1 MTVPNSPDKSDAFSH
16 GAGKF
21 SNAGGAYVPAS
32 TRSDGARGGP
42 SRTKHANHHDVRGT
56 SSKPG
61 DARPAPSR
69 HGAPQRE
76 RPRRE
81 QKPGRSRRPFSS
93 RPARPPRGKQRVEH
107 HAPARGS
114 RPIPATIAPP
124 PEGTIRII
132 PLGGVEEIGRNM
144 TAVEFNNDI
153 FVLDAGFAFSEED
166 TPGIDYIL
174 PNTGYLEER
183 RDKIRGLLISHGH
196 LDHIGGIPYIIDR
209 IGNPMIYTRRL
220 TGKMIAKRQEE
231 FSGDTPV
238 KIREVEKDEVIKLGA
253 ATIRFFGVTHTVPD
267 SMGIIIE
274 TPYGDVVFT
283 GDIKL
288 NHDNGEPSE
297 EEKREFGIF
306 KGRNVLA
313 LLMDSTNVWQPGWSI
328 PEINVYRTLEKIIKD
343 SKGRLIIAM
352 FASHLERLIRVVK
365 FAEDYGK
372 KVVIDGRSMRTNIEI
387 ARELGLIK
395 YKDDTV
401 VAVENMNQ
409 YPPERLI
416 ILATGAQ
423 GDEFASLARIGNK
436 SHKFIR
442 LQPTDTVVLSS
453 SVIPGNERAV
463 QKLKDNLSRQG
474 AHIITYHASDVH
486 ASGHGNR
493 EEAAWIHSQIKPKFF
508 IPVHG
513 YHYMLRV
520 HADLAVEMG
529 VRPENICIPDNSSLI
544 DIVKGEKIM
553 KHSVKAPAELRVV
566 EGHTVSELSDVLMR
580 DRKALGQEG
589 FCVVVATVDR
599 RTGKLHKSPD
609 IISRGFV
616 YLRDNKDLMDQ
627 TRLII
632 RKSVE
637 TSLKN
642 PRSAD
647 LDIARDDLAEAV
659 ARFLLQRTMKR
670 PIVIPVIVS
679 I

>member
-1 MTVPNSPDKSDAFSH
+1 MFSTSDSA
-16 GAGKF
+16 
-21 SNAGGAYVPAS
+21 P
-32 TRSDGARGGP
+32 RGGTP
-42 SRTKHANHHDVRGT
+42 RKGLHPQGPRRPRSGGPRH
-56 SSKPG
+56 
-61 DARPAPSR
+61 ARPRPPRRGSVRVEHAANP
-69 HGAPQRE
+69 
-76 RPRRE
+76 PRRE
-81 QKPGRSRRPFSS
+81 TAKV
-93 RPARPPRGKQRVEH
+93 PPIGENTV
-107 HAPARGS
+107 
-114 RPIPATIAPP
+114 
-124 PEGTIRII
+124 RII

-144 TAVEFNNDI
+144 TAVEVGDDI
-153 FVLDAGFAFSEED
+153 YVLDAGFQFKEDD

-174 PNTGYLEER
+174 PNTGYLEQNR
-183 RDKIRGLLISHGH
+183 HKVRGLLISHGH
-196 LDHIGGIPYIIDR
+196 LDHIGGIPYILDR

-220 TGKMIAKRQEE
+220 TGMMIKKRQEE
-231 FSGDTPV
+231 FVGSSPIQ
-238 KIREVEKDEVIKLGA
+238 IREVEKGESIKLGSH
-253 ATIRFFGVTHTVPD
+253 TVRFFGVTHTVPD

-274 TPYGDVVFT
+274 TQWGDVVFT

-288 NHDNGEPSE
+288 NHKDGTPSAE
-297 EEKREFGIF
+297 EQEEFGIF
-306 KGRNVLA
+306 KNRKVLA
-313 LLMDSTNVWQPGWSI
+313 LLMDSTNVWQPGFSI
-328 PEINVYRTLEKIIKD
+328 PEANVYVTLERIITETNT
-343 SKGRLIIAM
+343 RLIIAM
-352 FASHLERLIRVVK
+352 FASHLERLIRVMQ
-365 FAEDYGK
+365 FAEENAK

-401 VAVENMNQ
+401 IQVEDIDRF
-409 YPPERLI
+409 PPEKI
-416 ILATGAQ
+416 VILATGAQ

-436 SHKFIR
+436 SHKHIR
-442 LQPTDTVVLSS
+442 LKPSDTIVLSS

-474 AHIITYHASDVH
+474 AKIITYHASDVH

-493 EEAAWIHSQIKPKFF
+493 EEAVWIHKQVRPQFF
-508 IPVHG
+508 VPVHG

-520 HADLAVEMG
+520 HGDVAEELGMPRA
-529 VRPENICIPDNSSLI
+529 NIVIPDNSAVI
-544 DIVKGEKIM
+544 EITNGEKM
-553 KHSVKAPAELRVV
+553 SVLPIKAPNELRVV

-627 TRLII
+627 TRLIV

-637 TSLKN
+637 TAMRN

-647 LDIARDDLAEAV
+647 LDGARDDLAEDV
-659 ARFLLQRTMKR
+659 ARFLLLKTQKR

>member
-1 MTVPNSPDKSDAFSH
+1 M
-16 GAGKF
+16 
-21 SNAGGAYVPAS
+21 GG
-32 TRSDGARGGP
+32 GRGMHP
-42 SRTKHANHHDVRGT
+42 
-56 SSKPG
+56 
-61 DARPAPSR
+61 
-69 HGAPQRE
+69 
-76 RPRRE
+76 PRR
-81 QKPGRSRRPFSS
+81 
-93 RPARPPRGKQRVEH
+93 GKTRVEH
-107 HAPARGS
+107 KREGQVRPASAPLPSLA
-114 RPIPATIAPP
+114 ADTV
-124 PEGTIRII
+124 RII

-144 TAVEFNNDI
+144 TAVEVGNDI
-153 FVLDAGFAFSEED
+153 FILDCGFQFRED
-166 TPGIDYIL
+166 ETPGVDYIL
-174 PNTGYLEER
+174 PNTTYLEER

-209 IGNPMIYTRRL
+209 IGNPTIYTRKL
-220 TGKMIAKRQEE
+220 TGMMVKKRQEE
-231 FSGDTPV
+231 FSHLPQLN
-238 KIREVEKDEVIKLGA
+238 IREVEKDDVIKLGA
-253 ATIRFFGVTHTVPD
+253 TTVRFFGVTHTVPD

-288 NHDNGEPSE
+288 NHESGEPSE
-297 EEKREFGIF
+297 EEHQEFSVF
-306 KGRNVLA
+306 HHRKVLA

-328 PEINVYRTLEKIIKD
+328 PEAIVYRTLEDIIKKT
-343 SKGRLIIAM
+343 KGRLIVAM
-352 FASHLERLIRVVK
+352 FASHLERLIRVVH
-365 FAEDYGK
+365 FAEENGK
-372 KVVIDGRSMRTNIEI
+372 KIVIDGRSMRTNIEI
-387 ARELGLIK
+387 AREIGLIK

-401 VAVENMNQ
+401 VAVENMAQ
-409 YPPERLI
+409 YAPEKII

-436 SHKFIR
+436 THKHIR

-493 EEAAWIHSQIKPKFF
+493 EEAAWIHRQIKPKFF
-508 IPVHG
+508 VPVHG

-529 VRPENICIPDNSSLI
+529 VKPENIAIPDNGSLI
-544 DIVKGEKIM
+544 EIQNGGEKIV
-553 KHSVKAPAELRVV
+553 KLSVKAPSELHVV
-566 EGHTVSELSDVLMR
+566 EGNTVSTLSDVLMR

-599 RTGKLHKSPD
+599 RSGRLHKSPD

-616 YLRDNKDLMDQ
+616 YLRDNKELMDQ

-637 TSLKN
+637 TSMKN
-642 PRSAD
+642 PRAAD
-647 LDIARDDLAEAV
+647 LDAAREDLAEAV
-659 ARFLLQRTMKR
+659 SRFLLQRTTKR

-679 I
+679 V

>member
-1 MTVPNSPDKSDAFSH
+1 MGPHSNSQHS
-16 GAGKF
+16 G
-21 SNAGGAYVPAS
+21 
-32 TRSDGARGGP
+32 
-42 SRTKHANHHDVRGT
+42 
-56 SSKPG
+56 
-61 DARPAPSR
+61 
-69 HGAPQRE
+69 
-76 RPRRE
+76 
-81 QKPGRSRRPFSS
+81 SS
-93 RPARPPRGKQRVEH
+93 RPSEGGRGDGRRSGRSNSSRGGHRFGRRPPRRSRTRLEH
-107 HAPARGS
+107 HPRTSRAPGA
-114 RPIPATIAPP
+114 PIPEPAPD
-124 PEGTIRII
+124 TVRII

-144 TAVEFNNDI
+144 VAVEVGNDI
-153 FVLDAGFAFSEED
+153 FVLDCGFQFREEA

-183 RDKIRGLLISHGH
+183 RDKIRGIIIGHGH
-196 LDHIGGIPYIIDR
+196 LDHIGGVPYILDR
-209 IGNPMIYTRRL
+209 LGNPTIYTRRL
-220 TGKMIAKRQEE
+220 TGMMIRKRQEE
-231 FSGDTPV
+231 FAHLPQIQ
-238 KIREVEKDEVIKLGA
+238 IREVENDESIRLGQ
-253 ATIRFFGVTHTVPD
+253 TNVRFFSVTHTVPD

-274 TPYGDVVFT
+274 TPWGDVVYT

-288 NHDNGEPSE
+288 DHENGEPTE
-297 EEKREFGIF
+297 EEHQEFSIF
-306 KGRNVLA
+306 KKHNTLV
-313 LLMDSTNVWQPGWSI
+313 LLMDSTNVWQPGYSI
-328 PEINVYRTLEKIIKD
+328 PESSVYRTIEGIIKD
-343 SKGRLIIAM
+343 SKDRLIIAM
-352 FASHLERLIRVVK
+352 FASHLERLIRIMHM
-365 FAEDYGK
+365 AETYGK

-387 ARELGLIK
+387 AREIGLIK

-401 VAVENMNQ
+401 IPVENLGE
-409 YPPERLI
+409 YPPEKII

-423 GDEFASLARIGNK
+423 GDEFASLARIGEK
-436 SHKFIR
+436 THKYIR
-442 LQPTDTVVLSS
+442 LTPKDTVVLSS

-493 EEAAWIHSQIKPKFF
+493 EEAAWIHRQIKPKFF

-520 HADLAVEMG
+520 HSDLAIEQG
-529 VRPENICIPDNSSLI
+529 VDPKNVAIPDNSSI
-544 DIVKGEKIM
+544 IEIQGGGQKIVTLP
-553 KHSVKAPAELRVV
+553 VKAPSEMRVV
-566 EGHTVSELSDVLMR
+566 EGNTVTELSDVLMR

-599 RTGKLHKSPD
+599 RTGRLHKSPD

-616 YLRDNKDLMDQ
+616 YLRDNKELMDQ

-637 TSLKN
+637 QSMRN

-647 LDIARDDLAEAV
+647 LDAARDDLAESV
-659 ARFLLQRTMKR
+659 SRFLLQRTMKR

>member
-1 MTVPNSPDKSDAFSH
+1 VIPP
-16 GAGKF
+16 
-21 SNAGGAYVPAS
+21 
-32 TRSDGARGGP
+32 
-42 SRTKHANHHDVRGT
+42 
-56 SSKPG
+56 
-61 DARPAPSR
+61 PAPD
-69 HGAPQRE
+69 
-76 RPRRE
+76 
-81 QKPGRSRRPFSS
+81 
-93 RPARPPRGKQRVEH
+93 VV
-107 HAPARGS
+107 
-114 RPIPATIAPP
+114 
-124 PEGTIRII
+124 RII

-144 TAVEFNNDI
+144 TAVEIGNDI
-153 FVLDAGFAFSEED
+153 FILDAGFQFREEE

-183 RDKIRGLLISHGH
+183 RNKIRGLLISHGH

-209 IGNPMIYTRRL
+209 VGNPTIYTRRL
-220 TGKMIAKRQEE
+220 TGMMIKKRQEE
-231 FSGDTPV
+231 FAGSPV
-238 KIREVEKDEVIKLGA
+238 TIREVEKDETLKLGSH
-253 ATIRFFGVTHTVPD
+253 TVRFFGVTHTVPD

-274 TPYGDVVFT
+274 TQWGDVVFT

-288 NHDNGEPSE
+288 NHMDGEPSE
-297 EEKREFGIF
+297 EEHQSFSIF
-306 KGRNVLA
+306 KHRKVLA

-328 PEINVYRTLEKIIKD
+328 PEVNVYVTLEKIVKD
-343 SKGRLIIAM
+343 AKGRLIIAM
-352 FASHLERLIRVVK
+352 FASHLERLIRIVR

-372 KVVIDGRSMRTNIEI
+372 KIVIDGRSMRTNIEI

-395 YKDDTV
+395 YRDESV
-401 VAVENMNQ
+401 IQVEDIDRF
-409 YPPERLI
+409 PPEKI
-416 ILATGAQ
+416 VILATGAQ

-436 SHKFIR
+436 THKYIR
-442 LQPTDTVVLSS
+442 LKPTDTIVLSS

-493 EEAAWIHSQIKPKFF
+493 EEASWIHRQVRPSFF

-520 HADLAVEMG
+520 HADLAMEMG
-529 VRPENICIPDNSSLI
+529 VAPDHIAIPDNSSII
-544 DIVKGEKIM
+544 DIIAGEKIH
-553 KHSVKAPAELRVV
+553 KLPVKAPSELRVV
-566 EGHTVSELSDVLMR
+566 EGQTVTELSDVLMR

-599 RTGKLHKSPD
+599 RTGRLHKSPD

-642 PRSAD
+642 PRNAD
-647 LDIARDDLAEAV
+647 IDRARDDLADSV
-659 ARFLLQRTMKR
+659 AKFLLTRTQKR

-679 I
+679 V

>member
-1 MTVPNSPDKSDAFSH
+1 M
-16 GAGKF
+16 
-21 SNAGGAYVPAS
+21 
-32 TRSDGARGGP
+32 
-42 SRTKHANHHDVRGT
+42 
-56 SSKPG
+56 
-61 DARPAPSR
+61 
-69 HGAPQRE
+69 
-76 RPRRE
+76 
-81 QKPGRSRRPFSS
+81 
-93 RPARPPRGKQRVEH
+93 
-107 HAPARGS
+107 
-114 RPIPATIAPP
+114 
-124 PEGTIRII
+124 RII

-144 TAVEFNNDI
+144 TAIEVGSDI
-153 FVLDAGFAFSEED
+153 FILDCGFAFSEDD

-196 LDHIGGIPYIIDR
+196 LDHIGGIPYVIDR
-209 IGNPMIYTRRL
+209 IGNPVIYTRRL
-220 TGKMIAKRQEE
+220 TGKMIQKRQEE
-231 FSGDTPV
+231 FMQTTPV
-238 KIREVEKDEVIKLGA
+238 QIREVEKDEVLKLGNH
-253 ATIRFFGVTHTVPD
+253 TIRFFGVTHTVPD

-274 TPYGDVVFT
+274 TAWGDVVFT

-288 NHDNGEPSE
+288 NHDNGEPSD

-306 KGRNVLA
+306 KDRNVLA

-328 PEINVYRTLEKIIKD
+328 PEANVYRTLEKIIKD
-343 SKGRLIIAM
+343 SQGRLIIAM
-352 FASHLERLIRVVK
+352 FASHLERLIRVVH
-365 FAEDYGK
+365 FAEQYNRK
-372 KVVIDGRSMRTNIEI
+372 IVIDGRSMRTNIEI

-401 VAVENMNQ
+401 VAVENITQ
-409 YPPERLI
+409 YPPEKLI

-436 SHKFIR
+436 THKYIR

-493 EEAAWIHSQIKPKFF
+493 EEAVWIHKQIRPKFF
-508 IPVHG
+508 VPVHG

-520 HADLAVEMG
+520 HADVAVEMG
-529 VRPENICIPDNSSLI
+529 VQKDNVCIPDNSSI
-544 DIVKGEKIM
+544 IEIKNGEKIS
-553 KHSVKAPAELRVV
+553 KHAQKAPSELRVV
-566 EGHTVSELSDVLMR
+566 EGTTVSELSDVLMR
-580 DRKALGQEG
+580 DRKALGEEG
-589 FCVVVATVDR
+589 FCVVVATIDR
-599 RTGKLHKSPD
+599 RTGRLHKSPD

-637 TSLKN
+637 GSLRN
-642 PRSAD
+642 PRAAD
-647 LDIARDDLAEAV
+647 LDAARDDLAESV
-659 ARFLLQRTMKR
+659 SRFLLQRTMKR

-679 I
+679 V

>member
-1 MTVPNSPDKSDAFSH
+1 MNPDSNLNPSTHPRAASPRPSAPQHARPS
-16 GAGKF
+16 GRPPQPQRTGRP
-21 SNAGGAYVPAS
+21 GGA
-32 TRSDGARGGP
+32 RRFGRP
-42 SRTKHANHHDVRGT
+42 SH
-56 SSKPG
+56 P
-61 DARPAPSR
+61 
-69 HGAPQRE
+69 
-76 RPRRE
+76 PRR
-81 QKPGRSRRPFSS
+81 
-93 RPARPPRGKQRVEH
+93 GKARVEH
-107 HAPARGS
+107 QQPTARKQATA
-114 RPIPATIAPP
+114 PIPAPAADTV
-124 PEGTIRII
+124 RII

-144 TAVEFNNDI
+144 TAVEYGNDI
-153 FVLDAGFAFSEED
+153 FILDCGFAFSEED

-209 IGNPMIYTRRL
+209 IGNPIVYTRKL
-220 TGKMIAKRQEE
+220 TGMMIKKRQEE
-231 FSGDTPV
+231 FAQTAPV
-238 KIREVEKDEVIKLGA
+238 QIREVERDEVIKLGA

-288 NHDNGEPSE
+288 NHQDGIPSD

-306 KGRNVLA
+306 KDRKVLA
-313 LLMDSTNVWQPGWSI
+313 LLMDSTNVWQPGFSI
-328 PEINVYRTLEKIIKD
+328 PEATVYKTLEKVI
-343 SKGRLIIAM
+343 SETKGRLIIAM
-352 FASHLERLIRVVK
+352 FASHLERLIRVVH
-365 FAEDYGK
+365 FAEQYGK
-372 KVVIDGRSMRTNIEI
+372 KIVIDGRSMRTNIEI
-387 ARELGLIK
+387 AREIGLIK

-401 VAVENMNQ
+401 IAVENITQ
-409 YPPERLI
+409 YPPERII

-436 SHKFIR
+436 THKYIR

-493 EEAAWIHSQIKPKFF
+493 EEAAWIHTQIKPKFF

-520 HADLAVEMG
+520 HGDLAVQMG
-529 VRPENICIPDNSSLI
+529 VQPENVVIPDNGTI
-544 DIVKGEKIM
+544 VDIKAGEKAIR
-553 KHSVKAPAELRVV
+553 HTAKAPAELRLV
-566 EGHTVSELSDVLMR
+566 EGQTVSELSDVLMR

-637 TSLKN
+637 TSLRN

-647 LDIARDDLAEAV
+647 LDVAREDLADSV
-659 ARFLLQRTMKR
+659 AQFLLQRTMKR

>member
-1 MTVPNSPDKSDAFSH
+1 MDTPSTPSSAATPAPQGPPRSVEPHTPRPQGPHPLRPQGPPRPMQPRPSRPH
-16 GAGKF
+16 GPTG
-21 SNAGGAYVPAS
+21 P
-32 TRSDGARGGP
+32 GGP
-42 SRTKHANHHDVRGT
+42 APAG
-56 SSKPG
+56 PG
-61 DARPAPSR
+61 APS
-69 HGAPQRE
+69 G
-76 RPRRE
+76 PRRPH
-81 QKPGRSRRPFSS
+81 PGRGRSNFS
-93 RPARPPRGKQRVEH
+93 RPPRRGKQRVEH
-107 HAPARGS
+107 NTQSDREPRREGGQIP
-114 RPIPATIAPP
+114 PIADNVV
-124 PEGTIRII
+124 RII
-132 PLGGVEEIGRNM
+132 PLGGVEEVGRNM
-144 TAVEFNNDI
+144 TAIEVGNDI
-153 FVLDAGFAFSEED
+153 FVLDCGFQFREDD

-183 RDKIRGLLISHGH
+183 RSKIRGLIISHGH
-196 LDHIGGIPYIIDR
+196 LDHIGGIPYIIDL
-209 IGNPMIYTRRL
+209 IGNPLIYTRKL
-220 TGKMIAKRQEE
+220 TGMMIKKRQEE
-231 FSGDTPV
+231 FAQTAPV
-238 KIREVEKDEVIKLGA
+238 TIREVEKDEVIRLGNT
-253 ATIRFFGVTHTVPD
+253 TIRFFGVTHTVPD

-274 TPYGDVVFT
+274 TPWGDVVFT

-288 NHDNGEPSE
+288 NHKDGIPSE
-297 EEKREFGIF
+297 EEQREFGIF
-306 KGRNVLA
+306 KERKVLA
-313 LLMDSTNVWQPGWSI
+313 LLMDSTNVWQPGFSI
-328 PEINVYRTLEKIIKD
+328 PEQIVYNTLEKIIRD
-343 SKGRLIIAM
+343 QKGRMIIAM
-352 FASHLERLIRVVK
+352 FASHLERLIRIVQY
-365 FAEDYGK
+365 AEEYHK

-395 YKDDTV
+395 YKDETV
-401 VAVENMNQ
+401 IQVEDIDKFA
-409 YPPERLI
+409 PEKI
-416 ILATGAQ
+416 IVLATGAQ

-436 SHKFIR
+436 SHKYIR
-442 LQPTDTVVLSS
+442 LTPTDTVVLSS

-493 EEAAWIHSQIKPKFF
+493 EEAAWIHRQIKPKFF

-520 HADLAVEMG
+520 HADLAVELGLPQNHIM
-529 VRPENICIPDNSSLI
+529 IPDNSSVVEI
-544 DIVKGEKIM
+544 ESGEKIR
-553 KHSVKAPAELRVV
+553 KLAVKAPSEMRVV
-566 EGHTVSELSDVLMR
+566 EGQTVSELSDVLMR

-589 FCVVVATVDR
+589 FCVVVATIDR
-599 RTGKLHKSPD
+599 RTGRLHKSPD

-647 LDIARDDLAEAV
+647 LDFAREDLAEAV
-659 ARFLLQRTMKR
+659 SRFLLTRTMKR

>member
-1 MTVPNSPDKSDAFSH
+1 MPLPNQNPRGQEPHQPKGRHNAHSTSP
-16 GAGKF
+16 
-21 SNAGGAYVPAS
+21 NRPQR
-32 TRSDGARGGP
+32 RSRPGRGGFG
-42 SRTKHANHHDVRGT
+42 H
-56 SSKPG
+56 
-61 DARPAPSR
+61 
-69 HGAPQRE
+69 
-76 RPRRE
+76 
-81 QKPGRSRRPFSS
+81 
-93 RPARPPRGKQRVEH
+93 RPPRRGKQRVEH
-107 HAPARGS
+107 HTASDRDPR
-114 RPIPATIAPP
+114 ATGVMIPP
-124 PEGTIRII
+124 PAADVVRII

-144 TAVEFNNDI
+144 TAIEIGNDI
-153 FVLDAGFAFSEED
+153 FVLDAGFQFREEE

-183 RDKIRGLLISHGH
+183 RDRIRGLLISHGH

-209 IGNPMIYTRRL
+209 IGNPTIYTRRL
-220 TGKMIAKRQEE
+220 TGMMIKKRQEE
-231 FSGDTPV
+231 FAGQPV
-238 KIREVEKDEVIKLGA
+238 TIREVEKDEVLKLGSH
-253 ATIRFFGVTHTVPD
+253 TVRFFGVTHTVPD

-274 TPYGDVVFT
+274 TPWGDVVFT

-288 NHDNGEPSE
+288 NHVNGEPSE
-297 EEKREFGIF
+297 EEHKSFGIF
-306 KGRNVLA
+306 KNRKVLA
-313 LLMDSTNVWQPGWSI
+313 LLMDSTNVWQQGWSI
-328 PEINVYRTLEKIIKD
+328 PEINVYATLEKIIRD
-343 SKGRLIIAM
+343 AHGRLIIAM
-352 FASHLERLIRVVK
+352 FASHLERLIKIVR
-365 FAEDYGK
+365 FAEDHGK
-372 KVVIDGRSMRTNIEI
+372 KIVIDGRSMRTNIEI

-395 YKDDTV
+395 YRDETV
-401 VAVENMNQ
+401 IQVEDVDRF
-409 YPPERLI
+409 PPEKVI

-436 SHKFIR
+436 THKHIR
-442 LQPTDTVVLSS
+442 LKPTDTIVLSS

-486 ASGHGNR
+486 ASGHGNA
-493 EEAAWIHSQIKPKFF
+493 EEARWIHKQIKPKFF

-529 VRPENICIPDNSSLI
+529 VQMTHIAIADNSSVI
-544 DIVKGEKIM
+544 EIQNGEKIS
-553 KHSVKAPAELRVV
+553 KLPVKAPAELRVV
-566 EGHTVSELSDVLMR
+566 EGQTVSELSDVLMR

-599 RTGKLHKSPD
+599 RTGRLHKSPD

-632 RKSVE
+632 RKAVE
-637 TSLKN
+637 TSLRN

-647 LDIARDDLAEAV
+647 IDRARDDLAEAV
-659 ARFLLQRTMKR
+659 AKFLLQRTQKR

-679 I
+679 V

>member
-1 MTVPNSPDKSDAFSH
+1 
-16 GAGKF
+16 
-21 SNAGGAYVPAS
+21 
-32 TRSDGARGGP
+32 
-42 SRTKHANHHDVRGT
+42 
-56 SSKPG
+56 
-61 DARPAPSR
+61 
-69 HGAPQRE
+69 
-76 RPRRE
+76 
-81 QKPGRSRRPFSS
+81 
-93 RPARPPRGKQRVEH
+93 
-107 HAPARGS
+107 
-114 RPIPATIAPP
+114 
-124 PEGTIRII
+124 
-132 PLGGVEEIGRNM
+132 M
-144 TAVEFNNDI
+144 TAIEFRGDI
-153 FVLDAGFAFSEED
+153 FILDCGFAFSEDD

-183 RDKIRGLLISHGH
+183 RHMIRGLLISHGH
-196 LDHIGGIPYIIDR
+196 LDHIGGIPYVIDR
-209 IGNPMIYTRRL
+209 IGNPAIYTRRL
-220 TGKMIAKRQEE
+220 TGKMIQKRQEE
-231 FSGDTPV
+231 FQQTTPV
-238 KIREVEKDEVIKLGA
+238 VIREVEKDEVIKLGN

-274 TPYGDVVFT
+274 TPWGDVVFT

-288 NHDNGEPSE
+288 NHVDGEPSD

-306 KGRNVLA
+306 HQRKVLA

-328 PEINVYRTLEKIIKD
+328 PEVNVYKTLEKIIRD
-343 SKGRLIIAM
+343 SRGRLIVAM
-352 FASHLERLIRVVK
+352 FASHLERLIRVVR
-365 FAEDYGK
+365 FAEDYSK

-401 VAVENMNQ
+401 VAVENITQ
-409 YPPERLI
+409 YPPEKLI

-436 SHKFIR
+436 THKYIR

-493 EEAAWIHSQIKPKFF
+493 EEAVWIHKQIKPKFF

-520 HADLAVEMG
+520 HADVAVEMG
-529 VRPENICIPDNSSLI
+529 VALENVCIPDNSSI
-544 DIVKGEKIM
+544 IEIKSGEKIS
-553 KHSVKAPAELRVV
+553 KHGVKAPSELRVV
-566 EGHTVSELSDVLMR
+566 EGQTVTELSDVLMR

-589 FCVVVATVDR
+589 FCVVVATIDR

-616 YLRDNKDLMDQ
+616 YLRDNKELMDQ

-637 TSLKN
+637 TSLRN
-642 PRSAD
+642 PRTAD
-647 LDIARDDLAEAV
+647 LDAAREDLAESV
-659 ARFLLQRTMKR
+659 SRFLLQRTMKR

-679 I
+679 V

>member
-1 MTVPNSPDKSDAFSH
+1 MEPQPHSNQPSGGGHRSGRPRQG
-16 GAGKF
+16 GAPRRGGSGRRF
-21 SNAGGAYVPAS
+21 PGRAGGFGS
-32 TRSDGARGGP
+32 
-42 SRTKHANHHDVRGT
+42 
-56 SSKPG
+56 
-61 DARPAPSR
+61 
-69 HGAPQRE
+69 
-76 RPRRE
+76 
-81 QKPGRSRRPFSS
+81 
-93 RPARPPRGKQRVEH
+93 RPPRRGKAHVQ
-107 HAPARGS
+107 HATGEKRPAGAAV
-114 RPIPATIAPP
+114 PAIA
-124 PEGTIRII
+124 EDVVRII

-144 TAVEFNNDI
+144 TAVEVGNDI
-153 FVLDAGFAFSEED
+153 FILDAGFQFSEDE

-183 RDKIRGLLISHGH
+183 REKIRGLLISHGH

-209 IGNPMIYTRRL
+209 IGNPVIYTRRL
-220 TGKMIAKRQEE
+220 TGKMIQKRQEE
-231 FSGDTPV
+231 FAGIAV
-238 KIREVEKDEVIKLGA
+238 QIREVEKDEVIKLGSH
-253 ATIRFFGVTHTVPD
+253 TIRFFGVTHTVPD

-274 TPYGDVVFT
+274 TAWGDVVFT

-288 NHDNGEPSE
+288 NHEGGEPSD

-306 KGRNVLA
+306 KERNVLA
-313 LLMDSTNVWQPGWSI
+313 LLMDSTNVWQPGFSI
-328 PEINVYRTLEKIIKD
+328 PESNVYRTLEGIIKD
-343 SKGRLIIAM
+343 GKGRLIIAM
-352 FASHLERLIRVVK
+352 FASHLERLIRVIH
-365 FAEDYGK
+365 FAEKYGK
-372 KVVIDGRSMRTNIEI
+372 KIVIDGRSMRTNIEI
-387 ARELGLIK
+387 ARELGLVK

-401 VAVENMNQ
+401 VQVEDMARF
-409 YPPERLI
+409 PKEKMI

-436 SHKFIR
+436 THKHIR
-442 LQPTDTVVLSS
+442 LEPTDTVVLSS

-493 EEAAWIHSQIKPKFF
+493 EEAAWIHRQIKPRFF

-529 VRPENICIPDNSSLI
+529 VKPENICIADNSSVI
-544 DIVKGEKIM
+544 EIKNGEKIS
-553 KHSVKAPAELRVV
+553 KHAVKAPAELRVV
-566 EGHTVSELSDVLMR
+566 EGQTVSELSDVLMR
-580 DRKALGQEG
+580 DRMALGKEG

-632 RKSVE
+632 RKAVE
-637 TSLKN
+637 TSLRN
-642 PRSAD
+642 PRAAD
-647 LDIARDDLAEAV
+647 LDVARDELAESV
-659 ARFLLQRTMKR
+659 SRFLLMKTMKR

-679 I
+679 V

>member
-1 MTVPNSPDKSDAFSH
+1 MFSPTEPTR
-16 GAGKF
+16 G
-21 SNAGGAYVPAS
+21 GGAPRRGPHPLGPRGPRPGGMRHSRPRPPRRGSVRVEHSSPA
-32 TRSDGARGGP
+32 
-42 SRTKHANHHDVRGT
+42 
-56 SSKPG
+56 
-61 DARPAPSR
+61 
-69 HGAPQRE
+69 
-76 RPRRE
+76 PRRE
-81 QKPGRSRRPFSS
+81 NAKV
-93 RPARPPRGKQRVEH
+93 PPISTDTV
-107 HAPARGS
+107 
-114 RPIPATIAPP
+114 
-124 PEGTIRII
+124 RII

-144 TAVEFNNDI
+144 TAVEVGDDI
-153 FVLDAGFAFSEED
+153 YVLDCGFQFKEDD

-174 PNTGYLEER
+174 PNTGYLEQNR
-183 RDKIRGLLISHGH
+183 HKVRGMLISHGH
-196 LDHIGGIPYIIDR
+196 LDHIGGIPYILDR

-220 TGKMIAKRQEE
+220 TGMMIKKRQEE
-231 FSGDTPV
+231 FVGSSPIQ
-238 KIREVEKDEVIKLGA
+238 IREVEKGETIKLGNH
-253 ATIRFFGVTHTVPD
+253 TVRFFGVTHTVPD

-274 TPYGDVVFT
+274 TPWGDVVFT

-288 NHDNGEPSE
+288 NHTDGTPSE
-297 EEKREFGIF
+297 EEQREFAIF
-306 KGRNVLA
+306 KDRNVLA
-313 LLMDSTNVWQPGWSI
+313 LLMDSTNVWQPGFSI
-328 PEINVYRTLEKIIKD
+328 PEVNVYTTLQRIITETN
-343 SKGRLIIAM
+343 GRLIIAM
-352 FASHLERLIRVVK
+352 FASHLERLIRVMQ
-365 FAEDYGK
+365 FAEENAK

-401 VAVENMNQ
+401 IQVEDIDRF
-409 YPPERLI
+409 PPEKVV

-436 SHKFIR
+436 SHKYLR
-442 LQPTDTVVLSS
+442 LKPTDTIVLSS

-474 AHIITYHASDVH
+474 ARIITYHASDVH

-493 EEAAWIHSQIKPKFF
+493 EEAVWIHKQVRPKFF
-508 IPVHG
+508 VPVHG

-520 HADLAVEMG
+520 HGDVAEELGMPRA
-529 VRPENICIPDNSSLI
+529 NIIIPDNSAVVE
-544 DIVKGEKIM
+544 IVNGEKIGV
-553 KHSVKAPAELRVV
+553 HPVKAPNELRVV

-627 TRLII
+627 TRLIV

-637 TSLKN
+637 TAMRN
-642 PRSAD
+642 PRAAD
-647 LDIARDDLAEAV
+647 LDSARDDLAEDV
-659 ARFLLQRTMKR
+659 ARFLLLKTQKR

>member
-1 MTVPNSPDKSDAFSH
+1 
-16 GAGKF
+16 
-21 SNAGGAYVPAS
+21 
-32 TRSDGARGGP
+32 
-42 SRTKHANHHDVRGT
+42 
-56 SSKPG
+56 
-61 DARPAPSR
+61 
-69 HGAPQRE
+69 
-76 RPRRE
+76 
-81 QKPGRSRRPFSS
+81 
-93 RPARPPRGKQRVEH
+93 
-107 HAPARGS
+107 
-114 RPIPATIAPP
+114 
-124 PEGTIRII
+124 
-132 PLGGVEEIGRNM
+132 
-144 TAVEFNNDI
+144 NDI
-153 FVLDAGFAFSEED
+153 FVLDCGFAFSEDD

-196 LDHIGGIPYIIDR
+196 LDHIGGIPYILDR
-209 IGNPMIYTRRL
+209 IGNPTIYTRRL
-220 TGKMIAKRQEE
+220 TGKMIQKRQEE
-231 FSGDTPV
+231 FTGQPV
-238 KIREVEKDEVIKLGA
+238 VIREVEKDEVLKLGNH
-253 ATIRFFGVTHTVPD
+253 TVRFFGVTHTVPD

-274 TPYGDVVFT
+274 TAWGDVVFT

-288 NHDNGEPSE
+288 NHEAGEPSD

-306 KGRNVLA
+306 KDRQVLA
-313 LLMDSTNVWQPGWSI
+313 LLMDSTNVWQPGFSI
-328 PEINVYRTLEKIIKD
+328 PESNVYRTLEAIIKD
-343 SKGRLIIAM
+343 SKSRLIIAM
-352 FASHLERLIRVVK
+352 FASHLERLIRVVH
-365 FAEDYGK
+365 FAEQYGK
-372 KVVIDGRSMRTNIEI
+372 KIVIDGRSMRTNIEI
-387 ARELGLIK
+387 ARELGIIK

-401 VAVENMNQ
+401 VAVENMAQ
-409 YPPERLI
+409 YAPEKLI

-436 SHKFIR
+436 THKHIR
-442 LQPTDTVVLSS
+442 LTPTDTIVLSS

-493 EEAAWIHSQIKPKFF
+493 EEAVWIHKQIRPRFF

-520 HADLAVEMG
+520 HGVLAVEMG
-529 VRPENICIPDNSSLI
+529 VKQENVIIPDNGTLI
-544 DIVKGEKIM
+544 EIKNGEKIG
-553 KHSVKAPAELRVV
+553 KHALKAPAELRVV
-566 EGHTVSELSDVLMR
+566 EGQTVSELSDVLMR

-637 TSLKN
+637 GSMRN
-642 PRSAD
+642 PRATD
-647 LDIARDDLAEAV
+647 LDVARDDLAEAV
-659 ARFLLQRTMKR
+659 SRFLLQRTMKR

>member
-1 MTVPNSPDKSDAFSH
+1 MEPSSQFNRAQ
-16 GAGKF
+16 
-21 SNAGGAYVPAS
+21 
-32 TRSDGARGGP
+32 P
-42 SRTKHANHHDVRGT
+42 SRKAPPRGPRPQFG
-56 SSKPG
+56 PG
-61 DARPAPSR
+61 RSGPRRSRPLFARPA
-69 HGAPQRE
+69 H
-76 RPRRE
+76 PR
-81 QKPGRSRRPFSS
+81 
-93 RPARPPRGKQRVEH
+93 RGKQRIE
-107 HAPARGS
+107 HAPDTGKRS
-114 RPIPATIAPP
+114 QKIAPP
-124 PEGTIRII
+124 AENAVRII

-144 TAVEFNNDI
+144 TAVETADDI
-153 FVLDAGFAFSEED
+153 FILDCGFQFREDD

-209 IGNPMIYTRRL
+209 IGNPTIYTRKL
-220 TGKMIAKRQEE
+220 TGKMIQKRQEE
-231 FSGDTPV
+231 FSHLPQTI
-238 KIREVEKDEVIKLGA
+238 IREVEKDEVLKLGQ
-253 ATIRFFGVTHTVPD
+253 TTVRFFGVTHTVPD

-274 TPYGDVVFT
+274 TKWGDVVFT

-288 NHDNGEPSE
+288 NHRDGEPSD
-297 EEKREFGIF
+297 EEKHEFGIF
-306 KGRNVLA
+306 KDRNVLV
-313 LLMDSTNVWQPGWSI
+313 LLMDSTNVWQPGFSI
-328 PEINVYRTLEKIIKD
+328 PEYNVYQTLEKIVKD

-352 FASHLERLIRVVK
+352 FASHLERLIRVIR
-365 FAEDYGK
+365 FAEEAGK

-387 ARELGLIK
+387 AREIGLVK
-395 YKDDTV
+395 FKDDTLV
-401 VAVENMNQ
+401 SVEDMERVA
-409 YPPERLI
+409 PEKLI

-436 SHKFIR
+436 SHKYIR
-442 LQPTDTVVLSS
+442 LQPTDTIVLSS

-474 AHIITYHASDVH
+474 AHIITYHTSDVH

-493 EEAAWIHSQIKPKFF
+493 GEAEWIHKQIHPKFF

-520 HADLAVEMG
+520 HADVAVELGMD
-529 VRPENICIPDNSSLI
+529 PKHIAIPDNSSLI
-544 DIVKGEKIM
+544 EIVDGEKIT
-553 KHSVKAPAELRVV
+553 KLPVKAPAEMRVV
-566 EGHTVSELSDVLMR
+566 EGQTVSELSDVLMR

-616 YLRDNKDLMDQ
+616 YLRDNKELMDQ

-637 TSLKN
+637 TSLRN
-642 PRSAD
+642 PRAVD
-647 LDIARDDLAEAV
+647 LDQARDDLAESV
-659 ARFLLQRTMKR
+659 SRFLLQRTQKR

-679 I
+679 V

>member
-1 MTVPNSPDKSDAFSH
+1 MEPQSASNESGHSGGTAPGPRRSP
-16 GAGKF
+16 
-21 SNAGGAYVPAS
+21 
-32 TRSDGARGGP
+32 GP
-42 SRTKHANHHDVRGT
+42 SRQH
-56 SSKPG
+56 S
-61 DARPAPSR
+61 ARPGTRTP
-69 HGAPQRE
+69 
-76 RPRRE
+76 
-81 QKPGRSRRPFSS
+81 S
-93 RPARPPRGKQRVEH
+93 RPAGRPGTRTGRPARHFGRSNHPPRRGKTRVEH
-107 HAPARGS
+107 QAPSQRKQAS
-114 RPIPATIAPP
+114 APIPPP
-124 PEGTIRII
+124 PPDTVRII

-144 TAVEFNNDI
+144 TAVEVGDDI
-153 FVLDAGFAFSEED
+153 FILDCGFAFSEGD
-166 TPGIDYIL
+166 TPGVDYIL

-209 IGNPMIYTRRL
+209 IGNPTIYTRKL
-220 TGKMIAKRQEE
+220 TGMMIKKRQEE
-231 FSGDTPV
+231 FTQTSPV
-238 KIREVEKDEVIKLGA
+238 NIREVEKDEVIKLGA

-274 TPYGDVVFT
+274 TPWGDVVFT

-288 NHDNGEPSE
+288 NHQDGEPSD

-306 KGRNVLA
+306 KHRKVLA
-313 LLMDSTNVWQPGWSI
+313 LLMDSTNVWQPGFSI
-328 PEINVYRTLEKIIKD
+328 PESNVYRTLEKIIKD

-352 FASHLERLIRVVK
+352 FASHLERLIRVVH
-365 FAEDYGK
+365 FAEEYGK
-372 KVVIDGRSMRTNIEI
+372 KIVIDGRSMRTNIEI
-387 ARELGLIK
+387 AREIGLIK

-401 VAVENMNQ
+401 IAVENMEQ
-409 YPPERLI
+409 YPKERLI

-436 SHKFIR
+436 SHKYIR
-442 LQPTDTVVLSS
+442 LDVSDTVVLSS

-493 EEAAWIHSQIKPKFF
+493 EEAAWIHTQIKPKFF

-529 VRPENICIPDNSSLI
+529 VKPENICIPDNSTLV
-544 DIVKGEKIM
+544 DIKNGEKIT
-553 KHSVKAPAELRVV
+553 KHALKAPAELRVV
-566 EGHTVSELSDVLMR
+566 EGTTVSELSDVLMR

-616 YLRDNKDLMDQ
+616 YLRDNKELMDQ

-637 TSLKN
+637 TSLRN
-642 PRSAD
+642 PRAAD
-647 LDIARDDLAEAV
+647 LDAAREDLADAV
-659 ARFLLQRTMKR
+659 SQFLLQRTMKR

>member
-1 MTVPNSPDKSDAFSH
+1 MEP
-16 GAGKF
+16 
-21 SNAGGAYVPAS
+21 SN
-32 TRSDGARGGP
+32 TNKL
-42 SRTKHANHHDVRGT
+42 TN
-56 SSKPG
+56 KPQ
-61 DARPAPSR
+61 ARPAGR
-69 HGAPQRE
+69 PQQ
-76 RPRRE
+76 RPPRPQFQRTRRY
-81 QKPGRSRRPFSS
+81 RPMSS
-93 RPARPPRGKQRVEH
+93 RPAHPRRGKQHIEH
-107 HAPARGS
+107 KSEQPKKTQKITPPA
-114 RPIPATIAPP
+114 
-124 PEGTIRII
+124 ENVVRII

-144 TAVEFNNDI
+144 TAIETADDI
-153 FVLDAGFAFSEED
+153 FILDCGFQFREDD

-209 IGNPMIYTRRL
+209 VGNPTIYTRKL
-220 TGKMIAKRQEE
+220 TGMMIKKRQEE
-231 FSGDTPV
+231 FAGSNVT
-238 KIREVEKDEVIKLGA
+238 IREVEKDEVIKLGST
-253 ATIRFFGVTHTVPD
+253 TIRFFGVTHTVPD

-274 TPYGDVVFT
+274 TKWGDVVFT

-288 NHDNGEPSE
+288 NHRDGDPSD

-306 KGRNVLA
+306 KDRKVLA
-313 LLMDSTNVWQPGWSI
+313 LLMDSTNVWQPGFSI
-328 PEINVYRTLEKIIKD
+328 PEYNVYQTLEKIVKD

-352 FASHLERLIRVVK
+352 FASHLERLIRIVQ
-365 FAEDYGK
+365 FAEEAGK

-401 VAVENMNQ
+401 VQVEDIERVA
-409 YPPERLI
+409 PEKLI

-436 SHKFIR
+436 SHKYIR
-442 LQPTDTVVLSS
+442 LQPTDTIVLSS

-474 AHIITYHASDVH
+474 AHIITYHTSDVH

-493 EEAAWIHSQIKPKFF
+493 GEAEWIHKQIRPKFF
-508 IPVHG
+508 VPVHG

-520 HADLAVEMG
+520 HADVAAELGMDPLHIA
-529 VRPENICIPDNSSLI
+529 IPDNSSI
-544 DIVKGEKIM
+544 IEITDGEKIS
-553 KHSVKAPAELRVV
+553 KHALKAPSELRVV
-566 EGHTVSELSDVLMR
+566 EGQTVSELSDVLMR

-616 YLRDNKDLMDQ
+616 YLRDNKELMDQ

-637 TSLKN
+637 TSLRN

-647 LDIARDDLAEAV
+647 LDIARDELAEAV
-659 ARFLLQRTMKR
+659 SRFLLQRTQKR

-679 I
+679 V

>member
-1 MTVPNSPDKSDAFSH
+1 
-16 GAGKF
+16 
-21 SNAGGAYVPAS
+21 
-32 TRSDGARGGP
+32 
-42 SRTKHANHHDVRGT
+42 
-56 SSKPG
+56 
-61 DARPAPSR
+61 
-69 HGAPQRE
+69 
-76 RPRRE
+76 
-81 QKPGRSRRPFSS
+81 
-93 RPARPPRGKQRVEH
+93 
-107 HAPARGS
+107 
-114 RPIPATIAPP
+114 
-124 PEGTIRII
+124 
-132 PLGGVEEIGRNM
+132 M
-144 TAVEFNNDI
+144 TAVEVGNDI
-153 FVLDAGFAFSEED
+153 FILDCGFQFRED
-166 TPGIDYIL
+166 ETPGIDYIL
-174 PNTGYLEER
+174 PNTSYLEER

-209 IGNPMIYTRRL
+209 IGNPTIYTRKL
-220 TGKMIAKRQEE
+220 TGMMIKKRQEE
-231 FSGDTPV
+231 FTHLPPTN
-238 KIREVEKDEVIKLGA
+238 IREVEKSEVLKLGA
-253 ATIRFFGVTHTVPD
+253 TTIRFFGVTHTVPD

-274 TPYGDVVFT
+274 TPQGDVVFT

-288 NHDNGEPSE
+288 NHEGGEPSE
-297 EEKREFGIF
+297 EEHQEFGIF
-306 KGRNVLA
+306 KHRKVLA
-313 LLMDSTNVWQPGWSI
+313 LLMDSTNVWQPGFSI
-328 PEINVYRTLEKIIKD
+328 PESTVYRTLEAIIRD
-343 SKGRLIIAM
+343 TKGRLIVAM
-352 FASHLERLIRVVK
+352 FASHLERLIRVVH
-365 FAEDYGK
+365 FAEQFGK
-372 KVVIDGRSMRTNIEI
+372 KIVIDGRSMRTNIEI
-387 ARELGLIK
+387 AREIGLIK

-401 VAVENMNQ
+401 VAVENMGQ
-409 YPPERLI
+409 YPPERII

-436 SHKFIR
+436 THKYIR
-442 LQPTDTVVLSS
+442 LQPSDTIVLSS

-493 EEAAWIHSQIKPKFF
+493 EEASWIHRQIKPKFF

-529 VRPENICIPDNSSLI
+529 VDQKNISIPDNGSI
-544 DIVKGEKIM
+544 IEIQNGGEKIV
-553 KHSVKAPAELRVV
+553 KLSVKAPSELRVV
-566 EGHTVSELSDVLMR
+566 EGQTVSELSDVLMR

-637 TSLKN
+637 TSLRN
-642 PRSAD
+642 PRAAD
-647 LDIARDDLAEAV
+647 LDAARDDLAESV
-659 ARFLLQRTMKR
+659 SRFLLQRTMKR

-679 I
+679 V

>member
-1 MTVPNSPDKSDAFSH
+1 MFMPNNRP
-16 GAGKF
+16 
-21 SNAGGAYVPAS
+21 PQ
-32 TRSDGARGGP
+32 GARG
-42 SRTKHANHHDVRGT
+42 
-56 SSKPG
+56 
-61 DARPAPSR
+61 
-69 HGAPQRE
+69 
-76 RPRRE
+76 
-81 QKPGRSRRPFSS
+81 
-93 RPARPPRGKQRVEH
+93 ARPPQGPRPGGPRKDGPQGPRRSGRFARGGQARAPRRDRKVRVEH
-107 HAPARGS
+107 QDVSQNRN
-114 RPIPATIAPP
+114 RPQVQIPP
-124 PEGTIRII
+124 PADNVVRII

-144 TAVEFNNDI
+144 TAIEVGNDI
-153 FVLDAGFAFSEED
+153 FVLDCGFQFREEE

-196 LDHIGGIPYIIDR
+196 LDHIGGIPYIMDR

-220 TGKMIAKRQEE
+220 TGMMIKKRQEE
-231 FSGDTPV
+231 FAQTTPV
-238 KIREVEKDEVIKLGA
+238 TIREVEKDEVIRMGSH
-253 ATIRFFGVTHTVPD
+253 TVRFFGVTHTVPD

-274 TPYGDVVFT
+274 TAWGDVVFT

-288 NHDNGEPSE
+288 NHDNGVPSDE
-297 EEKREFGIF
+297 EQREFSIF
-306 KGRNVLA
+306 KNRKVLA
-313 LLMDSTNVWQPGWSI
+313 LLMDSTNVWQPGFSI
-328 PEINVYRTLEKIIKD
+328 PERNVYQTLENIIRD
-343 SKGRLIIAM
+343 SNGRLIIAM
-352 FASHLERLIRVVK
+352 FASHLERLIRVVH
-365 FAEDYGK
+365 FAESYGK
-372 KVVIDGRSMRTNIEI
+372 KIVIDGRSMRTNIEI

-401 VAVENMNQ
+401 VAVENMQ
-409 YPPERLI
+409 DYPPEKMI

-436 SHKFIR
+436 THKYIR
-442 LQPTDTVVLSS
+442 LQPTDTIVLSS

-493 EEAAWIHSQIKPKFF
+493 EEAVWIHRQVNEKFF

-520 HADLAVEMG
+520 HGHLANELG
-529 VRPENICIPDNSSLI
+529 LPKENIVIPDNSSI
-544 DIVKGEKIM
+544 IEIVDGEKIG
-553 KHSVKAPAELRVV
+553 KLQVKAPNELRVV

-599 RTGKLHKSPD
+599 RTGRLHKSPD

-637 TSLKN
+637 QSMKN
-642 PRSAD
+642 PRAAD
-647 LDIARDDLAEAV
+647 LDNAREDLAENV
-659 ARFLLQRTMKR
+659 SRFLLMRTQKR

>member
-1 MTVPNSPDKSDAFSH
+1 MVA
-16 GAGKF
+16 
-21 SNAGGAYVPAS
+21 V
-32 TRSDGARGGP
+32 
-42 SRTKHANHHDVRGT
+42 
-56 SSKPG
+56 
-61 DARPAPSR
+61 
-69 HGAPQRE
+69 
-76 RPRRE
+76 
-81 QKPGRSRRPFSS
+81 
-93 RPARPPRGKQRVEH
+93 
-107 HAPARGS
+107 
-114 RPIPATIAPP
+114 
-124 PEGTIRII
+124 
-132 PLGGVEEIGRNM
+132 EIGD
-144 TAVEFNNDI
+144 DI
-153 FVLDAGFAFSEED
+153 YVLDAGFAFGEED
-166 TPGIDYIL
+166 GTPGIDYIL

-183 RDKIRGLLISHGH
+183 RDKIRGLIVGHGH
-196 LDHIGGIPYIIDR
+196 LDHIGGIPYIMDR
-209 IGNPMIYTRRL
+209 IGNPVIYTRRL
-220 TGKMIAKRQEE
+220 TGKMIQKRQEE
-231 FSGDTPV
+231 FAGQPV
-238 KIREVEKDEVIKLGA
+238 VIREVESDEVIKLGNHNV
-253 ATIRFFGVTHTVPD
+253 RFFAVTHTVPD

-274 TPYGDVVFT
+274 TLWGDVVYT

-288 NHDNGEPSE
+288 THEGGIPTDE
-297 EEKREFGIF
+297 EVREFSIF
-306 KGRNVLA
+306 KDRKVLC

-328 PEINVYRTLEKIIKD
+328 PEANVYRTLEDIIKN
-343 SKGRLIIAM
+343 SNNRLIIAM
-352 FASHLERLIRVVK
+352 FASHLERLIRVVH
-365 FAEDYGK
+365 FAETYSK
-372 KVVIDGRSMRTNIEI
+372 KIVIDGRSMRTNIEI

-401 VAVENMNQ
+401 IAVENITQ
-409 YPPERLI
+409 YPPEKVI

-436 SHKFIR
+436 THKYIR
-442 LQPTDTVVLSS
+442 LTPDDTVVLSS

-493 EEAAWIHSQIKPKFF
+493 EEAAWIHKQIRPKFF

-520 HADLAVEMG
+520 HGDLAVEMG
-529 VRPENICIPDNSSLI
+529 MRKESVIIPDNSSVI
-544 DIVKGEKIM
+544 DIIAGEKAH
-553 KHSVKAPAELRVV
+553 KHAVKAPAEIRVV
-566 EGHTVSELSDVLMR
+566 EGQTVSELSDVLMR

-637 TSLKN
+637 TSMRN
-642 PRSAD
+642 PRAAD
-647 LDIARDDLAEAV
+647 LDNARDELAENV

>member
-1 MTVPNSPDKSDAFSH
+1 MPIPNNNPSPNSGNQPRPSNGPRPMPPRH
-16 GAGKF
+16 G
-21 SNAGGAYVPAS
+21 
-32 TRSDGARGGP
+32 
-42 SRTKHANHHDVRGT
+42 
-56 SSKPG
+56 
-61 DARPAPSR
+61 
-69 HGAPQRE
+69 GAPQHA
-76 RPRRE
+76 RPQRRTR
-81 QKPGRSRRPFSS
+81 PGSPRFGS
-93 RPARPPRGKQRVEH
+93 RPPRRGKQHVAHHTASDRDPGANSRV
-107 HAPARGS
+107 S
-114 RPIPATIAPP
+114 VQIPP
-124 PEGTIRII
+124 PGLDTVRII

-144 TAVEFNNDI
+144 TAIEVGNDI
-153 FVLDAGFAFSEED
+153 FVLDAGFQFREEE

-209 IGNPMIYTRRL
+209 IGNPTIYTRRL
-220 TGKMIAKRQEE
+220 TGMMIKKRQEE
-231 FSGDTPV
+231 FAGAPV
-238 KIREVEKDEVIKLGA
+238 TIREVEKDEVLKLGSH
-253 ATIRFFGVTHTVPD
+253 TIRFFGVTHTVPD

-274 TPYGDVVFT
+274 TQWGDVVFT

-288 NHDNGEPSE
+288 NHIDGEPSE
-297 EEKREFGIF
+297 EEHESFGIF
-306 KGRNVLA
+306 RHRNVLA

-328 PEINVYRTLEKIIKD
+328 PEVNVYATLEKIIRD
-343 SKGRLIIAM
+343 AKGRLIIAM
-352 FASHLERLIRVVK
+352 FASHLERLIRIVE
-365 FAEDYGK
+365 FAESNGK
-372 KVVIDGRSMRTNIEI
+372 KIVIDGRSMRTNIEI

-395 YKDDTV
+395 YRDDTV
-401 VAVENMNQ
+401 IQVEDIDR
-409 YPPERLI
+409 YAPEKVI
-416 ILATGAQ
+416 VLATGAQ

-436 SHKFIR
+436 THKYLR
-442 LQPTDTVVLSS
+442 LKPTDTVVLSS

-486 ASGHGNR
+486 ASGHGNK
-493 EEAAWIHSQIKPKFF
+493 EEASWIHRQIKPKFF

-529 VRPENICIPDNSSLI
+529 VAPNNVCIPDNGSI
-544 DIVKGEKIM
+544 IEIHGGEKID
-553 KHSVKAPAELRVV
+553 KHPLKAPNELRVV
-566 EGHTVSELSDVLMR
+566 EGQTVTELSDVLMR

-599 RTGKLHKSPD
+599 RTGRLHKSPD

-637 TSLKN
+637 ASLKN
-642 PRSAD
+642 PRNAD
-647 LDIARDDLAEAV
+647 IDRARDDLADAV
-659 ARFLLQRTMKR
+659 AKFLLQRTQKR

-679 I
+679 V

>member
-1 MTVPNSPDKSDAFSH
+1 
-16 GAGKF
+16 
-21 SNAGGAYVPAS
+21 
-32 TRSDGARGGP
+32 
-42 SRTKHANHHDVRGT
+42 
-56 SSKPG
+56 
-61 DARPAPSR
+61 
-69 HGAPQRE
+69 
-76 RPRRE
+76 
-81 QKPGRSRRPFSS
+81 
-93 RPARPPRGKQRVEH
+93 
-107 HAPARGS
+107 
-114 RPIPATIAPP
+114 
-124 PEGTIRII
+124 
-132 PLGGVEEIGRNM
+132 M
-144 TAVEFNNDI
+144 TAVEVGNDI
-153 FVLDAGFAFSEED
+153 FILDCGFAFSEDD

-196 LDHIGGIPYIIDR
+196 LDHIGGIPYVIDR
-209 IGNPMIYTRRL
+209 IGNPTIYTRRL
-220 TGKMIAKRQEE
+220 TGKMIQKRQEE
-231 FSGDTPV
+231 FAQTTPV
-238 KIREVEKDEVIKLGA
+238 QIREVERDEVLKLGS

-267 SMGIIIE
+267 AMGIIIE
-274 TPYGDVVFT
+274 TKWGDVVFT

-288 NHDNGEPSE
+288 NHKDGEPSD

-306 KGRNVLA
+306 KDRNVLA
-313 LLMDSTNVWQPGWSI
+313 LLMDSTNVWQPGFSI
-328 PEINVYRTLEKIIKD
+328 PEANVYATLEKIIRD
-343 SKGRLIIAM
+343 SKGRLVIAM
-352 FASHLERLIRVVK
+352 FASHLERLIRVVH
-365 FAEDYGK
+365 FAESYGK
-372 KVVIDGRSMRTNIEI
+372 KIVIDGRSMRTNIEI

-401 VAVENMNQ
+401 VAVENMGQ
-409 YPPERLI
+409 YPPERVI

-436 SHKFIR
+436 SHKYIR

-493 EEAAWIHSQIKPKFF
+493 EEAVWIHKQIKPKFF

-520 HADLAVEMG
+520 HADVAVEMG
-529 VRPENICIPDNSSLI
+529 VKPENICIADNSTVI
-544 DIVKGEKIM
+544 EIKNGEKIS
-553 KHSVKAPAELRVV
+553 KHPVRAPHEIRVV

-637 TSLKN
+637 TSMRN
-642 PRSAD
+642 PRAAD
-647 LDIARDDLAEAV
+647 LDAARDDLAESV
-659 ARFLLQRTMKR
+659 AKFLLQRTMKR